1 MPTHSLS
8 LSLSLSLSYTQAP
21 PTLPT
26 IFIIL
31 LFLLVTYMQV
41 EMAANSSRDAM
52 LHQMA
57 LPYHHA
63 HHHHHHTHHH
73 HHAHHTDF
81 VTAGDNYHLNSSP
94 SSSSMAVDHTHHHH
108 HQHALGTGDSYRHP
122 SSAPL
127 RKLTVDLIKTY
138 RKINDVSEVERKGGD
153 MCVHVHTCRVV
164 CKRECERE
172 REREI

>member
-1 MPTHSLS
+1 MPTLSLTHSLLS
-8 LSLSLSLSYTQAP
+8 LSLSHTHTQAP

-73 HHAHHTDF
+73 HAHHTDF
-81 VTAGDNYHLNSSP
+81 VTARDNYHLNSSP
-94 SSSSMAVDHTHHHH
+94 SSSSMAVDHTHHH

-138 RKINDVSEVERKGGD
+138 RKINDVSGVERKGEGV
-153 MCVHVHTCRVV
+153 CVHVYMSMSDV
-164 CKRECERE
+164 
-172 REREI
+172 

>member
-1 MPTHSLS
+1 
-8 LSLSLSLSYTQAP
+8 
-21 PTLPT
+21 
-26 IFIIL
+26 
-31 LFLLVTYMQV
+31 MQV

-57 LPYHHA
+57 LPYHHT
-63 HHHHHHTHHH
+63 HHHHHHTHH

-81 VTAGDNYHLNSSP
+81 VTARDNYHLNSSP
-94 SSSSMAVDHTHHHH
+94 SSSSMAVDHTHHH

-138 RKINDVSEVERKGGD
+138 RKINDVSGVERKGEGV
-153 MCVHVHTCRVV
+153 CVCTCIYEYECCIRV
-164 CKRECERE
+164 RERE
-172 REREI
+172 REREHNTRVCVYVQERALLYICVCLCE